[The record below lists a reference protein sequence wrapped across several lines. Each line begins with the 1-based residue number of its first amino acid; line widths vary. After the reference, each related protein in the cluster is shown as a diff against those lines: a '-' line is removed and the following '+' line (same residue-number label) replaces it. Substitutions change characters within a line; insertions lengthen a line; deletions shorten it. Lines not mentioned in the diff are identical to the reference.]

1 MSDRLDADT
10 TDYTRLA
17 ADLGSVS
24 REAAPRLKKALEVTA
39 RNVKDGWRDKLVGS
53 STIPAG
59 SSAISY
65 DIKGT
70 AGVNTSEL
78 EAEIG
83 PQLGRR
89 QATIVG
95 ITETGTP
102 KIAPRGFGLAALA
115 ENVDDFERGI
125 DKAIDDTL
133 RANGL

>member
-1 MSDRLDADT
+1 MSDSLAT
-10 TDYTRLA
+10 ESSDYSRLA
-17 ADLGSVS
+17 SDLGEVS

-65 DIKGT
+65 DIKGAT
-70 AGVNTSEL
+70 GISTSEL

-83 PQLGRR
+83 PQLRRR

-115 ENVDDFERGI
+115 ENTDDFEAGI
-125 DKAIDDTL
+125 NKAIDDTL